1 MFYLFMPQNFLLCFP
16 SAWGS
21 YKISLA
27 LLILTNSQIVSETFV
42 GPVANPQVRCF
53 PFILSILCNYCS
65 FFVFLSC

>member
-1 MFYLFMPQNFLLCFP
+1 MPQNFLLCVP
-16 SAWGS
+16 SAWGN

-53 PFILSILCNYCS
+53 PFILCLIYVIIALSLFFSPARLCA
-65 FFVFLSC
+65 